1 MYSIDS
7 SKLTYHLTN
16 NYTSHQGQQM
26 NSFQKDSSN
35 PHVERFSNDHGFDS
49 AMMMNSQNQ
58 GADQNR
64 RQSYSISK
72 SNTIVN

>member
-49 AMMMNSQNQ
+49 AMMMNSQN
-58 GADQNR
+58 R